1 MTDDVHERIG
11 FRELDE
17 HGNSVRAVSP
27 HVPEPVD
34 GPPRR
39 LLVNPFVVALWVLDL
54 ALGWFTIWAF
64 SAAIEGLAPSIA
76 SPMVQYSFVLLSAAP
91 YGALAAILL
100 TAALLFWHAAQW
112 QKKRPTGSL

>member
-11 FRELDE
+11 FREIDE
-17 HGNSVRAVSP
+17 QGNSVRAVSP
-27 HVPEPVD
+27 NAPEPID
-34 GPPRR
+34 ASPRR
-39 LLVNPFVVALWVLDL
+39 LLVNPFVVALWLLDL

-64 SAAIEGLAPSIA
+64 SAAIEGLAPSVA
-76 SPMVQYSFVLLSAAP
+76 SPMVQYNFILLSAAP

-112 QKKRPTGSL
+112 QKKRPTRSP